1 MGGKSQCEY
10 WDNLLTQLSAP
21 MSIFLAELEL
31 SSYFSQL
38 NLCNMSPE
46 QLGKRKSTTTENSAT
61 DILFWK
67 KKSELENFR
76 QTILILLTLK
86 MKET

>member
-1 MGGKSQCEY
+1 M
-10 WDNLLTQLSAP
+10 
-21 MSIFLAELEL
+21 
-31 SSYFSQL
+31 
-38 NLCNMSPE
+38 
-46 QLGKRKSTTTENSAT
+46 TTENSAT